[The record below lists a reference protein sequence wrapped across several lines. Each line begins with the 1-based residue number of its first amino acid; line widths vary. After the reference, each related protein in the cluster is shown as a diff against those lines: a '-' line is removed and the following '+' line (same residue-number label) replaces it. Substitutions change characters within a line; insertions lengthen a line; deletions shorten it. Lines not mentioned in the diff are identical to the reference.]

1 MSDWDSDDEDEY
13 SEDDDGYAGNWDSDE
28 DDDYDFFL
36 LSEAQEAADELAR
49 ERREERLIRACEAGD
64 AAAAARCLDFPRH
77 EIIART
83 MFPIR
88 VASKL
93 GHVDIV
99 RALLDRGAS
108 PFHRDSHYDPLHM
121 ACRGGHPEVVRL
133 LLERGA
139 RAYGVEHDPQTGPDA
154 VIPGPD
160 GPPNKPSWV
169 DFMPL
174 WSACAA
180 VADGRIMLNY
190 QEQEAGE
197 TRGAHYGD
205 ITRGVPGVSPACV
218 RLLLAR
224 GVRIDARAGSRGQTL
239 LHAAVRG
246 KHPLHAG
253 IARTLLV
260 HGADILCADNDGTT
274 PLGHMCDFL
283 KRERDGVPSGRETDL
298 ATAGRRCLIELF
310 DRYLPAYWARTVALT
325 LDRLPGNA
333 VAGDENLT
341 RQIGA
346 FVVGDVVLRPRPA
359 AAGRASMI

>member
-1 MSDWDSDDEDEY
+1 MDGNNWRDEVINLDT
-13 SEDDDGYAGNWDSDE
+13 SNTAAS
-28 DDDYDFFL
+28 
-36 LSEAQEAADELAR
+36 ADEFMLAC
-49 ERREERLIRACEAGD
+49 AAGD
-64 AAAAARCLDFPRH
+64 AATVARCLDLGAGPDV
-77 EIIART
+77 IAAT
-83 MFPIR
+83 TCAMST
-88 VASKL
+88 ASGL
-93 GHVDIV
+93 GHVEVV
-99 RALLDRGAS
+99 RALLDRGIS
-108 PFHRDSHYDPLHM
+108 PFQRQPHLDPLHA
-121 ACRGGHPEVVRL
+121 ACRNGRPEVARL
-133 LLERGA
+133 LLDRGA
-139 RAYGVEHDPQTGPDA
+139 SAYGVEHRLLRRLLRGGADA
-154 VIPGPD
+154 IIPCPD
-160 GPPNKPSWV
+160 GFRTLTGEV

-180 VADGRIMLNY
+180 VAGGRIMLNY

-197 TRGAHYGD
+197 TPGVAVEGEIRGAP
-205 ITRGVPGVSPACV
+205 VVSPACV

-260 HGADILCADNDGTT
+260 HGADILCADNDGIT

-298 ATAGRRCLIELF
+298 ATAGRRALIELF

-325 LDRLPGNA
+325 LGRLPGNA

-346 FVVGDVVLRPRPA
+346 FVVGDVLLRPRRTA
-359 AAGRASMI
+359 A

>member
-1 MSDWDSDDEDEY
+1 M
-13 SEDDDGYAGNWDSDE
+13 
-28 DDDYDFFL
+28 
-36 LSEAQEAADELAR
+36 
-49 ERREERLIRACEAGD
+49 
-64 AAAAARCLDFPRH
+64 
-77 EIIART
+77 
-83 MFPIR
+83 
-88 VASKL
+88 
-93 GHVDIV
+93 
-99 RALLDRGAS
+99 LDRGAS
-108 PFHRDSHYDPLHM
+108 
-121 ACRGGHPEVVRL
+121 
-133 LLERGA
+133 
-139 RAYGVEHDPQTGPDA
+139 AYGVEHDPQTGPDA
-154 VIPGPD
+154 VIPHPD
-160 GPPNKPSWV
+160 GPAAVAGDHRV

-180 VADGRIMLNY
+180 VAGGRIMLNY

-197 TRGAHYGD
+197 TPGVAVEGEIRGAP
-205 ITRGVPGVSPACV
+205 VVSPACV

-260 HGADILCADNDGTT
+260 HGADILCADNDGIT

-298 ATAGRRCLIELF
+298 ATAGRRALIALF

-346 FVVGDVVLRPRPA
+346 FVVGDVLLRPRRTA
-359 AAGRASMI
+359 A